1 MVLRFWTLGDVNR
14 PQSPG
19 VSGKSIIASRI
30 KARPPGL
37 DEGARRRFSTVLRAA
52 EGIGPNRF
60 SLGMRLVIVAY
71 ARL

>member
-1 MVLRFWTLGDVNR
+1 MALRFWTLGDVNH

-30 KARPPGL
+30 KARPQVW
-37 DEGARRRFSTVLRAA
+37 RRRFSAVLRAA
-52 EGIGPNRF
+52 EGAEPNRF

-71 ARL
+71 ACL